1 MIFPKESDFQIIIPV
16 MSETKLKRTF
26 KEPSTTVLVT
36 STNVSNKIDPDNEVA
51 NNSSSS
57 TQAKRNGLSDLVH
70 STPHKRVPKL
80 EDTTSKKS
88 LLNCPTKLLRRSQ
101 KMNRLLPLL

>member
-80 EDTTSKKS
+80 EDTTSKS
-88 LLNCPTKLLRRSQ
+88 LC
-101 KMNRLLPLL
+101 